1 MIDLPDHK
9 RPVLQDVQE
18 VVLGVRIG
26 LVNFVQQ
33 EDAPV
38 FGQEGPADGPKT
50 EIIPN
55 VVDVPSGI
63 AAAEPG
69 IVQAQH
75 RVIDV
80 AELFALEGGLAA
92 GLFHV
97 QTEGPGDFKGQ
108 LGLAGAGLAG
118 EQQRLF
124 HGDGDIDDFPQLGRE
139 IIAVGSG
146 KLHPFNSIPNQVIH
160 DGPRSRG
167 GPAPT
172 CGILSNL
179 PAGGNQSP
187 EAGKFRLDRPGNSG

>member
-1 MIDLPDHK
+1 
-9 RPVLQDVQE
+9 
-18 VVLGVRIG
+18 
-26 LVNFVQQ
+26 
-33 EDAPV
+33 A
-38 FGQEGPADGPKT
+38 KT

-55 VVDVPSGI
+55 VVDVPSGS

-80 AELFALEGGLAA
+80 AELFALEGGLAT

-139 IIAVGSG
+139 IITVGTC

-167 GPAPT
+167 GPAPHPKFYQI
-172 CGILSNL
+172 CL
-179 PAGGNQSP
+179 PAATSRLRPENLGWIVQATPVNRFEDLSSP
-187 EAGKFRLDRPGNSG
+187 IPSFAEAPISLPWCTLKQPS